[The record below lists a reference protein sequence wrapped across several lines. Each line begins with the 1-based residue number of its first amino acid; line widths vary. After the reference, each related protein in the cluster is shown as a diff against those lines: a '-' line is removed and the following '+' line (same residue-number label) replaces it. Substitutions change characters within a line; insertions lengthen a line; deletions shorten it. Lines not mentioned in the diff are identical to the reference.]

1 MAVTRRSISNAGS
14 ATCNK
19 PSGAVTNV
27 DWLVAFASR
36 FNSTTPPALPA
47 GWTNLA
53 NGAHSAFTAS
63 FRAAYRLADASTS
76 YTFTNAQEIHMLC
89 YHGAGVLTSN
99 PFGATAGTR
108 ATLNTGGSSAT
119 ITANGITTEAD
130 NALLLAWLTHGANN
144 PTSNNGM
151 TLIGGNGSGDVL
163 ADNSIWDATQV
174 VAGASGNKAW
184 GVSPNSPFSALLL
197 HINAASIAQP
207 RFHAQIIG

>member
-130 NALLLAWLTHGANN
+130 NALLLAWLT
-144 PTSNNGM
+144 NG
-151 TLIGGNGSGDVL
+151 
-163 ADNSIWDATQV
+163 DNSIWDATQV